1 MKVTLTDLGFVC
13 ALGNNKEDIAQNAAI
28 GKAPGVCM
36 LSDDIP
42 NKTIPFFQVLS
53 VSSKYMRCYNL
64 LDRAV
69 EQINESII
77 ELKSKYYSHELGIV
91 LGCSNTGIHEAQL
104 DIMEWLK
111 TGDCPKDFSFD
122 KIELGSPAIYLQK
135 KLDIS
140 GPAYVVSTACSSSAK
155 AFQTARNLIKNKV
168 CKAVIV
174 GGVDSRCMF
183 AHNGF
188 YGLSA
193 LSDNITNPF
202 SANRTGITLGE
213 GAALF
218 IMQENVPG
226 IQLLGVGETTDA
238 YDLTSPDPTGN
249 GAFKSMQQALSEAGL
264 DIKDIN
270 YINMHGT
277 GTEANDVM
285 EGIAINNLFGDSILC
300 ASTKQLTG
308 HTLGASGA
316 IEIALSWLMIKNN
329 FIIPHK
335 YDGVFDDR
343 IPKINLATG
352 KENIRINN
360 ILSNSFAF
368 GGSNV
373 SVILGDVND

>member
-13 ALGNNKEDIAQNAAI
+13 ALGNNKEDIAQNAAR
-28 GKAPGVCM
+28 GESPGVCM
-36 LSDDIP
+36 VSDDIP

-53 VSSKYMRCYNL
+53 VNSKYMRCYNL

-218 IMQENVPG
+218 IMQENIPG

>member
-13 ALGNNKEDIAQNAAI
+13 ALGNNKEDIVRNAAR
-28 GKAPGVCM
+28 GEAPGVCAVY
-36 LSDDIP
+36 DDVP
-42 NKTIPFFQVLS
+42 NKTIPFFQVLDLN
-53 VSSKYMRCYNL
+53 SKYMRCYDL

-69 EQINESII
+69 EQINDSII
-77 ELKSKYYSHELGIV
+77 ELKNKYSSSELGIV

-104 DIMEWLK
+104 NIMEWLK
-111 TGDCPKDFSFD
+111 TGDCPQEFSFD

-193 LSDNITNPF
+193 LSDNVTNPF

-226 IQLLGVGETTDA
+226 IQLLGIGETTDA

-249 GAFKSMQQALSEAGL
+249 GAFKSMQQALSEAEL
-264 DIKDIN
+264 DMKDIN

-277 GTEANDVM
+277 GTEANDAM
-285 EGIAINNLFGDSILC
+285 EGTAINNLFGNSTLC

-335 YDGVFDDR
+335 FDGVYDDR

-352 KENIRINN
+352 KENIKINN

-373 SVILGDVND
+373 SVILGDAND

>member
-13 ALGNNKEDIAQNAAI
+13 ALGNNKEDIVRNAAR
-28 GKAPGVCM
+28 GEAPGVCAVY
-36 LSDDIP
+36 DDVP
-42 NKTIPFFQVLS
+42 NKTIPFFQVLD
-53 VSSKYMRCYNL
+53 VNSKYMRCYDL

-69 EQINESII
+69 EQINDSII
-77 ELKSKYYSHELGIV
+77 ELKNKYSSSELGIV

-104 DIMEWLK
+104 NIMEWLK
-111 TGDCPKDFSFD
+111 TGDCPQEFSFD

-193 LSDNITNPF
+193 LSDNVTNPF
-202 SANRTGITLGE
+202 SANRSGITLGE

-226 IQLLGVGETTDA
+226 IQLLGIGETTDA

-249 GAFKSMQQALSEAGL
+249 GAFKSMQQALSEAEL
-264 DIKDIN
+264 DMKDIN

-277 GTEANDVM
+277 GTEANDAM
-285 EGIAINNLFGDSILC
+285 EGTAINNLFGNSTLC

-335 YDGVFDDR
+335 FDGVYDDR

-352 KENIRINN
+352 KENIKINN

-373 SVILGDVND
+373 SVILGDAND

>member
-13 ALGNNKEDIAQNAAI
+13 ALGNNKEDIVRNAAR
-28 GKAPGVCM
+28 GEAPGVCAVY
-36 LSDDIP
+36 DDVP
-42 NKTIPFFQVLS
+42 NKTIPFFQVLD
-53 VSSKYMRCYNL
+53 VNSKYMRCYDL

-69 EQINESII
+69 EQINDSII
-77 ELKSKYYSHELGIV
+77 ELKNKYSSSELGIV

-104 DIMEWLK
+104 NIMEWLK
-111 TGDCPKDFSFD
+111 TGDCPQEFSFD

-188 YGLSA
+188 YGLNA
-193 LSDNITNPF
+193 LSDNVTNPF

-226 IQLLGVGETTDA
+226 IQLLGIGETTDA

-249 GAFKSMQQALSEAGL
+249 GAFKSMQQALSEAEL
-264 DIKDIN
+264 DMKDIN

-277 GTEANDVM
+277 GTEANDAM
-285 EGIAINNLFGDSILC
+285 EGTAINNLFGNSTLC

-335 YDGVFDDR
+335 FDGVYDDR

-352 KENIRINN
+352 KENIKINN

-373 SVILGDVND
+373 SVILGDAND

>member
-13 ALGNNKEDIAQNAAI
+13 ALGNNKEDIVRNAAR
-28 GKAPGVCM
+28 GEAPGACAVC
-36 LSDDIP
+36 DDVP
-42 NKTIPFFQVLS
+42 NKTIPFFQVLD
-53 VSSKYMRCYNL
+53 VNSKYMRCYDL

-69 EQINESII
+69 EQINDSII
-77 ELKSKYYSHELGIV
+77 ELKNKYSSSELGIV

-104 DIMEWLK
+104 NIMEWLK
-111 TGDCPKDFSFD
+111 TGDCPQEFSFD

-193 LSDNITNPF
+193 LSDNVTNPF

-218 IMQENVPG
+218 VMQENVPG
-226 IQLLGVGETTDA
+226 IQLLGIGETTDA

-249 GAFKSMQQALSEAGL
+249 GAFLQR
-264 DIKDIN
+264 
-270 YINMHGT
+270 
-277 GTEANDVM
+277 
-285 EGIAINNLFGDSILC
+285 NLHRR
-300 ASTKQLTG
+300 K
-308 HTLGASGA
+308 
-316 IEIALSWLMIKNN
+316 
-329 FIIPHK
+329 
-335 YDGVFDDR
+335 
-343 IPKINLATG
+343 
-352 KENIRINN
+352 
-360 ILSNSFAF
+360 
-368 GGSNV
+368 
-373 SVILGDVND
+373 

>member
-13 ALGNNKEDIAQNAAI
+13 ALGNNKEVIARNAAS
-28 GKAPGVCM
+28 GEVPGVCVV
-36 LSDDIP
+36 SDDVP
-42 NKTIPFFQVLS
+42 NRTIPFFQVLDLN
-53 VSSKYMRCYNL
+53 SKYMRCYDL

-69 EQINESII
+69 EQINDSII
-77 ELKSKYYSHELGIV
+77 QLKNKYSSSELGIV

-111 TGDCPKDFSFD
+111 TGNCPQEFSFD

-193 LSDNITNPF
+193 LSDNVTNPF

-226 IQLLGVGETTDA
+226 IQLLGIGETTDA

-249 GAFKSMQQALSEAGL
+249 GAFKSMQQALSEAEL
-264 DIKDIN
+264 DMKDIN

-277 GTEANDVM
+277 GTEANDAM
-285 EGIAINNLFGDSILC
+285 EGTAINNLFGNSTLC

-335 YDGVFDDR
+335 FDGVYDDR

-352 KENIRINN
+352 KENIKINN

-373 SVILGDVND
+373 SVILGDAND

>member
-13 ALGNNKEDIAQNAAI
+13 ALGNNKEDIVRNAAR
-28 GKAPGVCM
+28 GEAPGVCAVY
-36 LSDDIP
+36 DDVP
-42 NKTIPFFQVLS
+42 NKTIPFFQVLD
-53 VSSKYMRCYNL
+53 VNSKYMRCYDL

-69 EQINESII
+69 EQINDSII
-77 ELKSKYYSHELGIV
+77 ELKNKYSSSELGIV

-104 DIMEWLK
+104 NIMEWLK
-111 TGDCPKDFSFD
+111 TGDCPQEFSFD

-193 LSDNITNPF
+193 LSDNVTNPF

-226 IQLLGVGETTDA
+226 IQLLGIGETTDA

-249 GAFKSMQQALSEAGL
+249 GAFKSMQQALSEAEL
-264 DIKDIN
+264 DMKDIN

-277 GTEANDVM
+277 GTEANDAM
-285 EGIAINNLFGDSILC
+285 EGTAINNLFGNSTLC

-335 YDGVFDDR
+335 FDGVYDDR

-352 KENIRINN
+352 KENIKINN

-373 SVILGDVND
+373 SVILGDAND